1 MVDTNKLKELREA
14 LTEGLITQEE
24 YEELRKDIIKGTKP
38 SLQSLLTDKLNNER
52 SVHSIPAEGPQ
63 HIIINNNNNNNNN
76 SQPGS
81 SGCYQN
87 TALHLLLSLFT
98 GGAWLVVWLILAL
111 FKI

>member
-24 YEELRKDIIKGTKP
+24 YEELRKDIIKTTKP
-38 SLQSLLTDKLNNER
+38 NLQNLLTDKLKNKR
-52 SVHSIPAEGPQ
+52 SDHSIPADGLQ
-63 HIIINNNNNNNNN
+63 HLIINNNNNN
-76 SQPGS
+76 QLGS

-87 TALHLLLSLFT
+87 TALHLTLSLFT
-98 GGAWLVVWLILAL
+98 GGIWLIFWFILAL